1 MNQHIFSFKANSHIL
16 SLLGDELIG
25 SDNLAIFELVKNSY
39 DADARKVRII
49 FENVNTPDATI
60 TIEDNGNGMSL
71 RIIENSWFEI
81 GTDFKRGKNKK
92 VSRIYKRNSL
102 GEKGVGRLAVH
113 KLARQIKLET
123 KEEGDLFGHSFEINW
138 KDLIDSSK
146 YIQNAQISVS
156 ECNNSIF
163 IDKNHGTR
171 IILSKLRKK
180 TWIRKDF
187 RNLARTVNT
196 LISPFDNNKDNFSV
210 KLILPKEQEEWVKDI
225 YDIENIINSSIYH
238 FKFFIN
244 SKAEYTWIYKF
255 TPPSIFGLD
264 KNILY
269 KVHDKLLVDD
279 KESPIL
285 KENKLDKIG
294 CISGEFHVFNLSPDV
309 LNVFN
314 QTETIKKYLKENA
327 GVRIYRDGIRVYNYG
342 EPGNDWMGLDIVRTN
357 SPGSKFSN
365 NTIIGAFSLNLS
377 LSIGLKEKTN
387 REGFDQNETYE
398 EFEKICFSIVS
409 DFAIKAQLDRQK
421 LDFAIK
427 KDKPIKKIGFSETIN
442 ELKAQIKK
450 RNLEPELGK
459 TVLKVEQDYLEMRD
473 VMVNSGMAGL
483 NLGLVFHEVER
494 EIRYI
499 NEDILRGSDLSE
511 ISEKITNVMQLLD
524 GFSPILKQQ
533 KRSAQNISLIVQRV
547 FKLVNNRF
555 NYHKIL
561 FSSPLLAKESQ
572 DFQILGQTNLLVSA
586 INNIIDNSIYWTKI
600 KKEREGNDYI
610 PYIFISTNT
619 EEFDGPTLIIGD
631 NGDGFRIEP
640 EDLIRPFVTTR
651 PGGMGLGL
659 YYTSLVMNMLGGKL
673 LFIDPKDYDLPKNI
687 TGAVVALTFPKN

>member
-1 MNQHIFSFKANSHIL
+1 MNQHVFSFKANSHIL

-49 FENVNTPDATI
+49 FDNVNTPDATI

-71 RIIENSWFEI
+71 QIIENSWFEI

-156 ECNNSIF
+156 ECNNNMF

-196 LISPFDNNKDNFSV
+196 LISPFDNNKDNFLV

-225 YDIENIINSSIYH
+225 YDIKNIINSSIYH

-244 SKAEYTWIYKF
+244 NKAEYTWIYKF

-264 KNILY
+264 KSISY

-279 KESPIL
+279 KENPIL
-285 KENKLDKIG
+285 KDKKLHKIG
-294 CISGEFHVFNLSPDV
+294 PIAGEFHVFNLSPDV

-377 LSIGLKEKTN
+377 SSIGLKEKTN

-409 DFAIKAQLDRQK
+409 DFAIKAQIDRQK

-427 KDKPIKKIGFSETIN
+427 KDKPTKKIGFSETIN
-442 ELKAQIKK
+442 ELKVQIKK

-499 NEDILRGSDLSE
+499 NEDILRGSNLSE

-533 KRSAQNISLIVQRV
+533 KRSAQNMSLIVQRV
-547 FKLVNNRF
+547 FKLVSNRF
-555 NYHKIL
+555 NYHKVL
-561 FSSPLLAKESQ
+561 FSSPLLSKEAQ

-600 KKEREGNDYI
+600 KKEREGGDYK
-610 PYIFISTNT
+610 PYIFISTNI
-619 EEFDGPTLIIGD
+619 EEFDGPTLVIGD

-640 EDLIRPFVTTR
+640 EDLVRPFVTTR

-673 LFIDPKDYDLPKNI
+673 LFINPKDYDLPKNI